1 MTTTVGRTY
10 GIEIE
15 TVGISESRA
24 AQALS
29 DAGIN
34 AREAGYSDHG
44 YSAWLC
50 KGDSSLE
57 SPNGQSVE
65 VVSPILT
72 WGNPDHYA
80 QVERVMAVL
89 SDAGARVNA
98 STGQHCHIGIGDL
111 SRTEIVGI
119 SRYYAATQYSLDR
132 WVAPSRIDSEWAR
145 RMPVAGSDWET
156 YFVTRGYTSLGR
168 YSAVNLHPY
177 GDRGTVEFRQRHGSL
192 NARESLTWVG
202 LMLSIVKC
210 GAERELSETLPYL
223 DAAGRS
229 EDGVW
234 TFLADRDALDAHAV
248 LWRDGT
254 YNVPEPAV
262 PSFSRL
268 LTIQGA

>member
-1 MTTTVGRTY
+1 MTNTIGRTY

-24 AQALS
+24 AEALS
-29 DAGIN
+29 AAGIA
-34 AREAGYSDHG
+34 ARYAGYSDHG
-44 YSAWLC
+44 YSQWLC

-72 WGNPDHYA
+72 WGNPDHYG
-80 QVERVMAVL
+80 QVVRVMETL
-89 SDAGARVNA
+89 TEAGARVNA

-111 SRTEIVGI
+111 TRDEIIGI
-119 SRYYAATQYSLDR
+119 ARYYAATQFSLDR

-145 RMPVAGSDWET
+145 RMPRAGHEWED
-156 YFVTRGYTSLGR
+156 YFRGRGYTSLGR
-168 YSAVNLHPY
+168 YQAVNLHPY

-202 LMLSIVKC
+202 LMMSVVKC
-210 GAERELSETLPYL
+210 GAEREFSESLSWG
-223 DAAGRS
+223 DAAGTR

-234 TFLADRDALDAHAV
+234 NFLGDRDALDAHAV

-254 YNVPEPAV
+254 FSVPEPAV

-268 LTIQGA
+268 LSIQGA